1 MKRTFG
7 REIKKLKHQLRFV
20 LKPKNMNK
28 HEKAQKRLHRIA
40 FKIYIDLVKLLNP
53 VPKKYKEELDI

>member
-1 MKRTFG
+1 
-7 REIKKLKHQLRFV
+7 
-20 LKPKNMNK
+20 MNK

-53 VPKKYKEELDI
+53 VPKKYKEELDV